1 MRQAAKWTWAAVG
14 VHVFTA
20 LGAVCALFATL
31 ALAQGALE
39 QMFAWLG
46 VALVIDGLDGPLA
59 RRVHVAQRLP
69 RFSGER
75 IDHVIDYLTY
85 VFVPALALWLEGV
98 LAGPIGL
105 ALVAGILVSSL
116 FHFADL
122 ESKAADNSFVG
133 FPALWNLVAFYLF
146 AFDAGGVAAALVV
159 GAGIALTF
167 VPWRWVHPLRVR
179 ALRPVTL
186 AVVVFGGA
194 IGAWTLATGFPA
206 PSLAQVAFIAVAVY
220 GIGLVLVRGRA

>member
-1 MRQAAKWTWAAVG
+1 MFVW
-14 VHVFTA
+14 
-20 LGAVCALFATL
+20 LGAALL
-31 ALAQGALE
+31 
-39 QMFAWLG
+39 
-46 VALVIDGLDGPLA
+46 IDGLDGPLA
-59 RRVHVAQRLP
+59 RRARVAQRLP

-75 IDHVIDYLTY
+75 LDLVIDYLTY
-85 VFVPALALWLEGV
+85 VFVPALALWQEGV
-98 LAGPIGL
+98 VAGPLGL

-122 ESKAADNSFVG
+122 KSKAADNSFLG

-146 AFDAGGVAAALVV
+146 AFNAGPVTAGLVV

-186 AVVVFGGA
+186 AVVVFGGVV
-194 IGAWTLATGFPA
+194 GAWTLATGFPA
-206 PSLAQVAFIAVAVY
+206 HPLAQLAFIAVAVY
-220 GIGLVLVRGRA
+220 GIGLAFVRGRA